1 MAILR
6 RPVARY
12 GSKIVIVHG
21 DETGVEASFA
31 IAAMGLRVK
40 TESHPAVL
48 EDLGVDAEA
57 LRIRAMFRAGLVSG
71 W

>member
-1 MAILR
+1 
-6 RPVARY
+6 
-12 GSKIVIVHG
+12 VIVHG

-31 IAAMGLRVK
+31 IAAKGLRVK
-40 TESHPAVL
+40 TKSHPAVL
-48 EDLGVDAEA
+48 EDLGENAEA